1 MEIEPSKSLNY
12 SMHFSRNLETSRL
25 HKVGSEGLGIK
36 SIMDTKT
43 IFSVVFALESTMK
56 ETKEIWL
63 VNDPEEVN
71 SGRSLQSES
80 ESTAETA
87 TYTREEMAKKLQ
99 A

>member
-1 MEIEPSKSLNY
+1 
-12 SMHFSRNLETSRL
+12 
-25 HKVGSEGLGIK
+25 
-36 SIMDTKT
+36 
-43 IFSVVFALESTMK
+43 MK